1 MAHPAID
8 RVRGTASLLAVVGVA
23 LVLAAAPSGLRG
35 GERPD
40 TRPLHLDRA
49 AVERAVA
56 AFGIAGEPERT
67 REGWE
72 AEDELQT
79 LYLARAPSA
88 WYVQYLNSAPL
99 LGPAGDRATIC
110 AAPDAPY
117 GCTVPDVEF
126 VADVGGVPPGE
137 RDAAAAARRVLR
149 DSGLLPGEWDELVL
163 EPSRDAVPCRTGL
176 VTPFPCTR
184 QVVPSRA
191 VMLTRE
197 LGDAPAARWGVIV
210 GPRGVVL
217 SAVGRVAVE
226 R

>member
-1 MAHPAID
+1 
-8 RVRGTASLLAVVGVA
+8 
-23 LVLAAAPSGLRG
+23 
-35 GERPD
+35 
-40 TRPLHLDRA
+40 
-49 AVERAVA
+49 VERAVA
-56 AFGIAGEPERT
+56 AFGITGEAERT
-67 REGWE
+67 AEGWE

-79 LYLARAPSA
+79 LYLTRAPSA

-110 AAPDAPY
+110 AAPDAPE
-117 GCTVPDVEF
+117 GCAVPDVQF
-126 VADVGGVPPGE
+126 VADVGGAPPAEG
-137 RDAAAAARRVLR
+137 DAAAAARQVLR

-163 EPSRDAVPCRTGL
+163 EPSHDAVPCRTGL
-176 VTPFPCTR
+176 ATPFPCTR
-184 QVVPSRA
+184 QFVPSRA